1 VESVNMSIHLVRW
14 AEVPP
19 QPWRNGGG
27 TTRELLAW
35 PTSAAAGAW
44 LLRVSVADITR
55 DGPFSAFPGIHR
67 VFAVLDGAGVELDFG
82 DDRGGRGDRPESR
95 LMRGLMRLAPGDGA
109 VEFDG
114 ALAPGCHLR
123 DGPTRDLNLM
133 ARQDLGQA
141 RMTPATAGQTW
152 VSVGPWRG
160 LYTHGGAG
168 LATAAGRMELPP
180 GTLAWTDDPS
190 QSPWRLI
197 EGANSWWLDVA
208 AAPHG
213 SAA

>member
-19 QPWRNGGG
+19 QAWRNGGG

-35 PTSAAAGAW
+35 PASVAAGPW
-44 LLRVSVADITR
+44 QLRVSVADITR

-67 VFAVLDGAGVELDFG
+67 AFAVLEGARVELDFG
-82 DDRGGRGDRPESR
+82 DDRGGNGDQPEGRPATA
-95 LMRGLMRLAPGDGA
+95 LLPLAPGDGA

-114 ALAPGCHLR
+114 ALAPGCRLR

-133 ARQDLGQA
+133 VRKDLGQA
-141 RMTPATAGQTW
+141 RMTPAIAGQTGGPA
-152 VSVGPWRG
+152 GPWRG
-160 LYTHGGAG
+160 LYTHGGAW
-168 LATAAGRMELPP
+168 LATAAGRMELTP

-190 QSPWRLI
+190 QSLWRLI

-208 AAPHG
+208 TVPRR
-213 SAA
+213 SAT